1 MVLQDIDWLKP
12 TAFVLG
18 NERAGVSDEV
28 VDAADQCAF
37 IEMSGFVESFNI
49 SVAAALVMYEARSQ
63 RQRKLGY
70 HGDLPPVE
78 AEALKASMMM
88 RTLVRKES
96 KSISLCWFKP
106 AGIKENPAPAFL
118 A

>member
-1 MVLQDIDWLKP
+1 M
-12 TAFVLG
+12 LG

-28 VDAADQCAF
+28 VDAADHCAF

-88 RTLVRKES
+88 RTLVS
-96 KSISLCWFKP
+96 KSVFFSH
-106 AGIKENPAPAFL
+106 FL
-118 A
+118 GHCPGEQEMFSFFAVVL